1 MDVGKVRRKWDLFH
15 CVTAAYGLPSWVS
28 KTVKKFTEKQSLISK
43 CMFPLAS
50 STPLNHRQ
58 GRVHQQC
65 GPSPSLPVGSGDWP
79 LGLSSASVTHPV
91 VASFYLMLDENPRS
105 MRGHCWARLP
115 ADASGSE
122 TGCQ

>member
-1 MDVGKVRRKWDLFH
+1 MGFVSLCHSSLWFTFMGQQNCQEVYRKAVPHLQMN
-15 CVTAAYGLPSWVS
+15 VS
-28 KTVKKFTEKQSLISK
+28 FSIFNS
-43 CMFPLAS
+43 P
-50 STPLNHRQ
+50 NHRQ
-58 GRVHQQC
+58 RRVHQQC